1 MDIANWLSSLS
12 ENRWPILPATAVEVR
27 QMLSLPGDRIVF
39 SELANLTLSDP
50 FLLLD
55 LMRLVGASR
64 ALQRSEAH
72 PTVEQM
78 LMMLGL
84 EVITARYRQIPA
96 LSTVHGKL
104 DQEVVDAVGDWLGRS
119 RVAAFIIKEW
129 LAITGEYKVE
139 DCFIAALV
147 YNLPA
152 CLYLIYRNRIPG
164 GPLLHE
170 VSDVFA
176 LDYPKIVEQFI
187 QRMPLP
193 SGLLNTL
200 GTGPVN
206 RRKQLLKL
214 AIATA
219 NAVDQGWWRPQWNI
233 GIEAA
238 AKLIGCRVDDAQQV
252 VQQAILQVARHPR
265 ALGYTYP
272 ARAYLYIPGPFPQ
285 YNKQDEVATLTGE
298 QQLEKALLESL
309 RHLAN
314 DIQFERIMFLRYDQ
328 PSHSLKMRYQIG
340 LEDNHPLRKHI
351 VALEPGSFFAL
362 LTSRPQSFHAPA
374 STRAQ
379 LARKYQDEFFTHL
392 GEGHFACMSVFS
404 GHKLAGVFFV
414 DNYRSNK
421 AIDDDTYHR
430 FKETVFRVSQL
441 TF

>member
-1 MDIANWLSSLS
+1 
-12 ENRWPILPATAVEVR
+12 
-27 QMLSLPGDRIVF
+27 MLSRHSDCIVF
-39 SELANLTLSDP
+39 SDLANLTLSDP

-55 LMRLVGASR
+55 LMRMVGGSR

-78 LMMLGL
+78 LMMIGL
-84 EVITARYRQIPA
+84 EAITNRYRQIPA
-96 LSTVHGKL
+96 LTTVHGKL

-119 RVAAFIIKEW
+119 RIAAFIIKEW

-152 CLYLIYRNRIPG
+152 CLYLIYRNREPN

-170 VSDVFA
+170 VSEVFG

-193 SGLLNTL
+193 SGLLVTL
-200 GTGPVN
+200 GAGPVN
-206 RRKQLLKL
+206 RRRQLLKL

-219 NAVDQGWWRPQWNI
+219 NSVDQGWWRPQWNI

-238 AKLIGCRVDDAQQV
+238 AKLIGCPLVDAHRV
-252 VQQAILQVARHPR
+252 VQQAILQVARKPR
-265 ALGYTYP
+265 ALGYSYAARTYM
-272 ARAYLYIPGPFPQ
+272 YLPGPFPE
-285 YNKQDEVATLTGE
+285 KSRQDQVATLSNE
-298 QQLEKALLESL
+298 QQMEKALLESL

-328 PSHSLKMRYQIG
+328 PSHSLKLRYQIG
-340 LEDNHPLRKHI
+340 LESNHPLCKHL
-351 VALEPGSFFAL
+351 VTLEPGSFFAL
-362 LTSRPQSFHAPA
+362 LTSRPQSFLAPA
-374 STRAQ
+374 ATRAQ
-379 LARKYQDEFFTHL
+379 LSRKYEDEFFTHL

-404 GHKLAGVFFV
+404 GHKLSGVFFV

-421 AIDDDTYHR
+421 PIDDDSYHR

-441 TF
+441 TL

>member
-1 MDIANWLSSLS
+1 MDIANWLTSLS

-27 QMLSLPGDRIVF
+27 QMLSRHSDRIVF

-55 LMRLVGASR
+55 LMRMVGASR
-64 ALQRSEAH
+64 ALQRSEAQ

-84 EVITARYRQIPA
+84 EAITTRYRQIPA
-96 LSTVHGKL
+96 LTAVHGKL

-129 LAITGEYKVE
+129 LAITGDYKVE

-152 CLYLIYRNRIPG
+152 CLYLIYRNRQPAA
-164 GPLLHE
+164 PLLHE

-187 QRMPLP
+187 MRMPLP

-200 GTGPVN
+200 GAGPAN

-219 NAVDQGWWRPQWNI
+219 NAIDQGWWRPQWNI
-233 GIEAA
+233 GVEAA
-238 AKLIGCRVDDAQQV
+238 AKLIGCPLADAHLV
-252 VQQAILQVARHPR
+252 VQQAILQVARNPR
-265 ALGYTYP
+265 ALGYTYA
-272 ARAYLYIPGPFPQ
+272 ARAYMYLPGPFPES
-285 YNKQDEVATLTGE
+285 NKQEEVASLTPE
-298 QQLEKALLESL
+298 QQLEQALLESL

-314 DIQFERIMFLRYDQ
+314 DIQFERILFFRYDQ
-328 PSHSLKMRYQIG
+328 PSHSLRLRYQIG
-340 LEDNHPLRKHI
+340 LEGEHPLRKHI
-351 VALEPGSFFAL
+351 VSLEPGSFFAL
-362 LTSRPQSFHAPA
+362 LTSRPQSFLAPA
-374 STRAQ
+374 STRQQ
-379 LARKYQDEFFTHL
+379 LSRKYQDAFFEHL
-392 GEGHFACMSVFS
+392 GEGHFACMSVFAGKRLS
-404 GHKLAGVFFV
+404 GVFFV
-414 DNYRSNK
+414 DNFRSNK
-421 AIDDDTYHR
+421 PIDDDTYLR